1 LAYSIRPSVVSAAGL
16 IAVRGL
22 VDSDAGKNIFGMK
35 HRSGDL
41 GSLVGISL
49 PGLDEGDAL
58 ERLRL
63 HSLVFDRVS
72 ELQSILVVA
81 KLGALNGDGD
91 QSLSREKGSST
102 ALANSAARSTSPR
115 ARKRRDDRLHRLGM
129 AVAALYPLAQESGAC
144 EKVRSRLVR

>member
-1 LAYSIRPSVVSAAGL
+1 MLDLTGRGYGL
-16 IAVRGL
+16 FQGLDSLVQFFGVDVRTRDLLKSGNACIGIFDPPKRRVGSGL
-22 VDSDAGKNIFGMK
+22 VAIRCLMDSDAGKNIFGMK

-63 HSLVFDRVS
+63 HPLVFDRVS
-72 ELQSILVVA
+72 ELQSIFVIA

-91 QSLSREKGSST
+91 QKLV
-102 ALANSAARSTSPR
+102 
-115 ARKRRDDRLHRLGM
+115 ARKRIVDG
-129 AVAALYPLAQESGAC
+129 VS
-144 EKVRSRLVR
+144 